1 MRALIPKK
9 YFFKLV
15 VLFVFVLDG
24 ADLDYLREVILILG
38 AAHQSEDHGPRP
50 VGPWV
55 SWLLLGRNGLL
66 LLVAA
71 TTPSTRMWSRKVLQ
85 RLPFALALSLH
96 F

>member
-24 ADLDYLREVILILG
+24 ADLDYLREMILILG
-38 AAHQSEDHGPRP
+38 AAHQGEDHGPRT

-71 TTPSTRMWSRKVLQ
+71 TTPSTRMGSRKVLQ